1 MDPRKQWTQR
11 QAQLRKLLSAK
22 TSFEEAILLFMQQH
36 AAVHT
41 AKVSGGNGWSLS
53 DEALAGLTDEQIK
66 TVPRPGA
73 NSIAWLLW
81 HAARIE
87 DITITFL
94 VLGRPQILV
103 QADWAARLGLPLR
116 DVGAGMIEA
125 EVEKFSARVSVT
137 ALKAYRAAVGRSTR
151 FGVGLLEPS
160 QLKEIAPASAIQ
172 QLVDEGSISAK
183 APWLAKFYS
192 NRPKAFFL
200 TRTATSHNFLH
211 LNQAFRLAAKLRA
224 A

>member
-11 QAQLRKLLSAK
+11 QTQLRKLLGAK
-22 TSFEEAILLFMQQH
+22 ASFEQAMLLFMQQH
-36 AAVHT
+36 AAVHS
-41 AKVSGGNGWSLS
+41 AKISGSNGWSLA
-53 DEALAGLTDEQIK
+53 DEALAGLTDVQIK
-66 TVPRPGA
+66 TIPRRSA

-87 DITITFL
+87 DISITFL
-94 VLGRPQILV
+94 VLGRPQVLD

-116 DVGAGMIEA
+116 DVGAGMTEA
-125 EVEKFSARVSVT
+125 EVERFSAQVSVS

-151 FGVGLLEPS
+151 FGLSLLEQP
-160 QLKEIAPASAIQ
+160 QLKEVAPTGTIQ
-172 QLVDEGSISAK
+172 QLVADGSISEK

-192 NRPKAFFL
+192 NRPKSFFL

-211 LNQAFRLAAKLRA
+211 INQAFRLIAKLVA